1 MAINTSLLIA
11 ADVLQD
17 LLVDKLGEPLV
28 NGIVTCY
35 QNNARTVLK
44 NWYYQSS
51 ANASSTTPT
60 FNTLPNPLVL
70 SAAGTIVDV
79 NGNDVIPYFYPYNE
93 NDNETIQRYYIT
105 VYDQFGTLQFTRSY
119 FPYNVTDVQVPTATT
134 VSENNLIIN
143 NRFWRNNYTSSPL
156 SLTAQSVTPP
166 ALPTWADGAW
176 TYQYNESVLTSM
188 PYYYATLAP
197 SQHDGF
203 SMPDFVF
210 LTQNTSSTES
220 LQFVQFTQSADAIL
234 TDDVT
239 PQYYLQYGCN
249 SSGTGGMKAL
259 QFPLSYQLLSIGPT
273 AATFSIQSILNA
285 VGAAAEFTVNLYQF
299 LGSDETSPDPVT
311 IGTFVPTITW
321 EKTII
326 TFEIP
331 GTENLSISTAT
342 ADSAY
347 YIQIVP
353 PLNSTFNVSLA
364 LPSLFLSTGVPVN
377 DFSTYDQ
384 IDAIINTPRTGDLRT
399 SINSYYPFG
408 WVPMNDGTIGYS
420 TNSDTYITTRNNTDT
435 WPLYN
440 LLWNTFYQ
448 YSTAAGTAGTNPL
461 VPMYNT
467 SGVSIGYGVGESPST
482 AVSDYKAGNA
492 LSLTKSMGKVLLG
505 TVPIESLLVA
515 TDTIVGYQSTVS
527 VANSSGYLE
536 LTTANAINA
545 FNGMPF
551 IVSNTGGALPTGL
564 AINTVYY
571 VAVQSGNAFLVSP
584 SFEQAIAANDGTLAS
599 NCIAYTNAGTGVTTV
614 YAEPLGATTGEYD
627 HTQLVGELASHAH
640 AAASPTSTFFGNAT
654 TQATQGGTGT
664 NFGQAAT
671 TAPTGSSTA
680 FNVTQPSTFT
690 NVFIKL

>member
-461 VPMYNT
+461 E
-467 SGVSIGYGVGESPST
+467 IGRASCRERVC
-482 AVSDYKAGNA
+482 
-492 LSLTKSMGKVLLG
+492 
-505 TVPIESLLVA
+505 
-515 TDTIVGYQSTVS
+515 Q
-527 VANSSGYLE
+527 
-536 LTTANAINA
+536 
-545 FNGMPF
+545 
-551 IVSNTGGALPTGL
+551 
-564 AINTVYY
+564 Y
-571 VAVQSGNAFLVSP
+571 V
-584 SFEQAIAANDGTLAS
+584 
-599 NCIAYTNAGTGVTTV
+599 
-614 YAEPLGATTGEYD
+614 
-627 HTQLVGELASHAH
+627 
-640 AAASPTSTFFGNAT
+640 
-654 TQATQGGTGT
+654 
-664 NFGQAAT
+664 
-671 TAPTGSSTA
+671 
-680 FNVTQPSTFT
+680 
-690 NVFIKL
+690 